1 MDTAIRREL
10 RLLKGYALLM
20 TALLGAISLSAFRRA
35 SEPTKFEEINV
46 ERINVVEP
54 DGKLRLVISNRAR
67 SIGPIYKGK
76 PFGYPGGN
84 RPGMIFFNDEGT
96 ENGGL
101 TFTGRREADGKYQS
115 SLGMSFDQF
124 DQDQVVVLQYVDNNG
139 TRRMGLTVGDRAN
152 RNIYDL
158 VQARDSLMRMTDT
171 VQRAAA
177 LRELMAPR
185 DGVPLYAERV
195 YVGRDRSKAA
205 VINLSDP
212 QGRPR
217 LRLVVDSLGAPRL
230 EFLDE
235 GGQVTARL
243 PEVRR

>member
-230 EFLDE
+230 AFLDE

>member
-1 MDTAIRREL
+1 MDIAIRREL